1 MTFRPNQNV
10 HRFAVFTACCTFLLL
25 VAGALVTSNDAGLSV
40 PDWPLSYGSLAP
52 PMVGGIFYEHGHRMI
67 AAFVGMLSIIL
78 AAWLHRVE
86 PRAWVRWVGITA
98 VGAVIAQ
105 GILGGITVL
114 FFLPAP
120 ISAAHATLA
129 QIFFCTIVSIA
140 LFTSA
145 WWERQ
150 SPASGP
156 ASVDH
161 GERRVHTIAAA
172 TVALTLVKL
181 VLGGLPA
188 QRLRHHPALDWR
200 CGCHRNDFLAGRRT
214 AAPVWRHPG
223 TSRLRA
229 RVACADWAAIV
240 VGWSCVVVAGIRKAI
255 PSAYSRDGDAH
266 CFAHGI
272 RRAGACDDRARDAG
286 LLSLGGIARNARGAR
301 KCVRRI
307 VATATGGLVKAAQQR
322 LGNSSWDFSW
332 DSTWVHQ

>member
-161 GERRVHTIAAA
+161 GEPRVHTIAAA
-172 TVALTLVKL
+172 TVALTLVQL
-181 VLGGLPA
+181 VLGA
-188 QRLRHHPALDWR
+188 AFRHKGFGIIPHLIGAVVVTGMIFW
-200 CGCHRNDFLAGRRT
+200 LAGVLRRRFGGIPVLRGSARALHALIGLQLLLGG
-214 AAPVWRHPG
+214 AAWWSRVYARQFPQPIPVMVTLTVLHTVSGALVLATTVLVTLACYRLVASPG
-223 TSRLRA
+223 TLA
-229 RVACADWAAIV
+229 VRVSASGESSQPQQAA
-240 VGWSCVVVAGIRKAI
+240 
-255 PSAYSRDGDAH
+255 
-266 CFAHGI
+266 
-272 RRAGACDDRARDAG
+272 
-286 LLSLGGIARNARGAR
+286 L
-301 KCVRRI
+301 
-307 VATATGGLVKAAQQR
+307 
-322 LGNSSWDFSW
+322 
-332 DSTWVHQ
+332 

>member
-1 MTFRPNQNV
+1 MTFRPNQNLK
-10 HRFAVFTACCTFLLL
+10 RFAVFTACCTFLLL

-78 AAWLHRVE
+78 AAWLQRVE
-86 PRAWVRWVGITA
+86 TRAWVRWLGIAA

-150 SPASGP
+150 RPASGP

-161 GERRVHTIAAA
+161 GEPRVHTIAAA
-172 TVALTLVKL
+172 TVALTLVQL
-181 VLGGLPA
+181 VLGA
-188 QRLRHHPALDWR
+188 AFRHKGFGIIPHLIGAVVVTGMIFW
-200 CGCHRNDFLAGRRT
+200 LAGVLRRRFGGI
-214 AAPVWRHPG
+214 PV
-223 TSRLRA
+223 LRGSA
-229 RVACADWAAIV
+229 RALHALI
-240 VGWSCVVVAGIRKAI
+240 
-255 PSAYSRDGDAH
+255 
-266 CFAHGI
+266 
-272 RRAGACDDRARDAG
+272 G
-286 LLSLGGIARNARGAR
+286 LQLLLGGAAWWSREYARQFPQPIPVMVTLTVLHTVSGALVLATTVLVTLACYR
-301 KCVRRI
+301 LVASAGTLAVR
-307 VATATGGLVKAAQQR
+307 VSASGESSQPQQAA
-322 LGNSSWDFSW
+322 L
-332 DSTWVHQ
+332 